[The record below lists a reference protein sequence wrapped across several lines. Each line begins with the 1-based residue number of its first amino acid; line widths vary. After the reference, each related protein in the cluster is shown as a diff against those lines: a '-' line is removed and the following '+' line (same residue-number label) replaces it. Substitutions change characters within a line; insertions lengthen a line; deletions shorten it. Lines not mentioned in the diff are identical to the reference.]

1 MPKAEMKTLIALF
14 ICSFYSVSAFA
25 WQGFNMDTG
34 TIIDVNI
41 GTSQAQVTMGNVTYF
56 DFDTGEEKLGY
67 LNMYEN
73 NMGLI
78 IDLDT
83 GELIRVRMDGRR

>member
-1 MPKAEMKTLIALF
+1 
-14 ICSFYSVSAFA
+14 
-25 WQGFNMDTG
+25 MDTG
-34 TIIDVNI
+34 TIIDVNT

>member
-1 MPKAEMKTLIALF
+1 MKVLSALIL
-14 ICSFYSVSAFA
+14 CSFYSVSAHA

-34 TIIDVNI
+34 TVIDVNT
-41 GTSQAQVTMGNVTYF
+41 GSTQANVTMGNVTYF

-73 NMGLI
+73 NLGLI

-83 GELIRVRMDGRR
+83 GDLIRIRMDGRR